1 MDGDLD
7 TSSPSITGSVLTGY
21 LLQFRL
27 LFARNHCLAF
37 SLLFGETKALALA
50 RVAQHPRLALLLGGA
65 MLRCG
70 GPSSTYK
77 TFYMFV
83 YVP

>member
-1 MDGDLD
+1 MDGNLD

-50 RVAQHPRLALLLGGA
+50 RGSLAGSNRLSGSRRLGGSD
-65 MLRCG
+65 L
-70 GPSSTYK
+70 
-77 TFYMFV
+77 V
-83 YVP
+83 